1 MDKLLAHGQI
11 VCSLCSQD
19 RQVINVGRAC
29 IHITAG
35 VDMTRA
41 MQEPEALQPGAGSG
55 HQDVTELDAWLK
67 CGALSAVGMPVQE
80 VTHYKFASH
89 MSMTLNWPGCWQLSL
104 LLWQQCVHCEC
115 S

>member
-11 VCSLCSQD
+11 VCSLCCQD
-19 RQVINVGRAC
+19 RQVIDAGCAC
-29 IHITAG
+29 IHMSDG
-35 VDMTRA
+35 FDMTRA

-80 VTHYKFASH
+80 VTDYRLALQL
-89 MSMTLNWPGCWQLSL
+89 SMTLNWPGCWHLRL
-104 LLWQQCVHCEC
+104 LLWQQCAHCVC